1 MDQVVEMFRAA
12 QGGQGLENIAKLYGV
27 STQQALKVAETVMP
41 AFTEGFRR
49 ASQSPESMGS
59 LMALMTSG
67 PYGALYNQPVVTN
80 GMKEAGSDALNAVFG
95 SSEVSRA
102 VATQVAA
109 STGLGV
115 AVVKQMMPTY
125 ATLFLGGLAKS
136 LAASGAMQQMLAAA
150 LSRMPGQTE
159 ARIAPISTGNPWMDA
174 FAAFAAAS
182 VPQMSAPAPVAASP
196 TFATGNPW
204 ADAFG
209 RMMFQRTG
217 PAAPAARQPGDAWQ
231 DVVNAMTQTL
241 NQTTYAPAASAPP
254 APVPLRQVPTAA
266 PALVPPPAAAA
277 APAMGAVNPL
287 QPFQDF
293 FSKMFTQGYPPT
305 FPVAGASPFALPE
318 FWMRMMTPPGRDD
331 GTPRKG

>member
-1 MDQVVEMFRAA
+1 MDQVVDMLRAA
-12 QGGQGLENIAKLYGV
+12 QGGHGLENIAKLYGV

-49 ASQSPESMGS
+49 ASQSPDSMGS

-67 PYGALYNQPVVTN
+67 PYGALYNQPAATP
-80 GMKEAGSDALNAVFG
+80 GMKEAGTDALNAVFG

-115 AVVKQMMPTY
+115 VLVKQMMPTY

-182 VPQMSAPAPVAASP
+182 VPMATTPAVPTAPAMLS
-196 TFATGNPW
+196 TGNPW

-209 RMMFQRTG
+209 RMMFQRVPGAT
-217 PAAPAARQPGDAWQ
+217 PTRQPGDAWQ

-241 NQTTYAPAASAPP
+241 NQVPGLPAPSTPP
-254 APVPLRQVPTAA
+254 APVPLPVRSVPTAV
-266 PALVPPPAAAA
+266 PAPAAAA
-277 APAMGAVNPL
+277 GTPNPL
-287 QPFQDF
+287 QPFQEF
-293 FSKMFTQGYPPT
+293 FSKMFAQGYPPA
-305 FPVAGASPFALPE
+305 FPTVGASPFALPE
-318 FWMRMMTPPGRDD
+318 FWMRMMTPPARDD
-331 GTPRKG
+331 GGPRKS